1 MVKEGRYTIDNQHQW
16 CNSIYIATMSHVKKT
31 IKKIRKKFTRRDVV
45 MIGAGIAITTAGVL
59 AVNSIERHETALTP
73 ESSRITSPWIPDT
86 VKYWEKPISEMAK
99 RYDID
104 PNLIAIIITL
114 ESGGYPKATSEVN
127 AKGLMQIM
135 PLTAEDIA
143 KRYVKKPQKKYDL
156 HNPETSIEF
165 GTAYLAML
173 RNEYGTAKQG
183 PSWNDTVELIA
194 AAYNGGFSAANA
206 LEKGEGLRDTQTLS
220 YSRDAFNMWRERHS
234 ETSPTFDRWKE
245 RGGDEL
251 IQKAKEWQ
259 Q

>member
-1 MVKEGRYTIDNQHQW
+1 MYGVI
-16 CNSIYIATMSHVKKT
+16 MSHIQKT
-31 IKKIRKKFTRRDVV
+31 MKKIRKKFTRRDVIMV
-45 MIGAGIAITTAGVL
+45 AAGIAITTAVVMS
-59 AVNSIERHETALTP
+59 VNSIEHHETALAP
-73 ESSRITSPWIPDT
+73 ESKHITSLWIPDT
-86 VKYWEKPISEMAK
+86 VKHWEKPISEMAK

-114 ESGGYPKATSEVN
+114 ESGGYPKATSEVD

-135 PLTAEDIA
+135 PLTAGDIA
-143 KRYVKKPQKKYDL
+143 KRHLKKPQEKYDL

-173 RNEYGTAKQG
+173 RDEYGTAKQG
-183 PSWNDTVELIA
+183 PSWNETVELIA

-251 IQKAKEWQ
+251 IQKAQDWQ
-259 Q
+259 R